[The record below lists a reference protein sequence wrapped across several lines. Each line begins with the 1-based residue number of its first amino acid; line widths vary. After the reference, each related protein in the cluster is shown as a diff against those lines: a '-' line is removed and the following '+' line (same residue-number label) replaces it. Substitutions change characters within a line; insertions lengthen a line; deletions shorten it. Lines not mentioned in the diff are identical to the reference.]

1 MKISPHLTNYLTM
14 ICEQMQQPFGD
25 DFRFKEAL
33 MHAFGL
39 LASHMA
45 LLSFILPELESPSPF
60 LRAMAC
66 WVYGQFG
73 NFTFENDAHLRTVLD
88 SLYKNIQHPDLPVR
102 VNAAVSLI

>member
-1 MKISPHLTNYLTM
+1 MPQ
-14 ICEQMQQPFGD
+14 E

-39 LASHMA
+39 LAEHMA
-45 LLSFILPELESPSPF
+45 HTAEYQQHAENLLQAYIYPELESENAF
-60 LRAMAC
+60 LRARAC

-73 NFTFENDAHLRTVLD
+73 HFPFSSDEHLRYALNGIF
-88 SLYKNIQHPDLPVR
+88 SNLSHPDLPVR

>member
-45 LLSFILPELESPSPF
+45 
-60 LRAMAC
+60 
-66 WVYGQFG
+66 
-73 NFTFENDAHLRTVLD
+73 
-88 SLYKNIQHPDLPVR
+88 
-102 VNAAVSLI
+102 